1 MALAPDARGCH
12 EDEARDSHAQ
22 QVVTREQGDIGE
34 GALRRLWAT
43 GRFGGVV
50 VEDEGEGVGGEEGR
64 ESGCD
69 DGAETQDGGDQVA
82 TPERVVEWV
91 CWYCCK

>member
-1 MALAPDARGCH
+1 MALAPDARGCY

-22 QVVTREQGDIGE
+22 QVVAGEKGDIGE
-34 GALRRLWAT
+34 GALRRLRST
-43 GRFGGVV
+43 GRFWRVV